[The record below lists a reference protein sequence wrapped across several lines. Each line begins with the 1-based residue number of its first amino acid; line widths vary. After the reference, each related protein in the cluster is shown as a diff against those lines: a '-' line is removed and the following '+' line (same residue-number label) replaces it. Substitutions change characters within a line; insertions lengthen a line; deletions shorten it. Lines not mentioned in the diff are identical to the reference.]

1 MTFKGKVLRNNT
13 EDNLICDNA
22 IGKSYLKGVMFT
34 LQAMSSWL
42 FALTILTHCRYFLT
56 RSLRSSLFL
65 VGFNTDSFIS
75 SSFALSSLVKES
87 KVLESSYLVLILAR
101 QRFFYI

>member
-22 IGKSYLKGVMFT
+22 IAKSYLMGVMFT
-34 LQAMSSWL
+34 LRVMSSWL
-42 FALTILTHCRYFLT
+42 FAVTILTHCRYFLT

-65 VGFNTDSFIS
+65 VGINTAFFIS

>member
-22 IGKSYLKGVMFT
+22 IAKSYLMEIMFT

-42 FALTILTHCRYFLT
+42 FAVTILTHCRYFLT
-56 RSLRSSLFL
+56 RSLRFSLFL
-65 VGFNTDSFIS
+65 VGINTAFFIS

-87 KVLESSYLVLILAR
+87 KVYRE
-101 QRFFYI
+101 

>member
-65 VGFNTDSFIS
+65 EGINTAFFIS

-87 KVLESSYLVLILAR
+87 KVYRE
-101 QRFFYI
+101 

>member
-65 VGFNTDSFIS
+65 EGINTAFFIS

-87 KVLESSYLVLILAR
+87 KVYGE
-101 QRFFYI
+101 